1 MRNLI
6 KFIIRSS
13 HWIVATLLVA
23 FSFYLVFSHN
33 SYQRSVYLT
42 SANHVIGTF
51 YSISDKVNSFFHLRK
66 NNTFL
71 LEHNARLET
80 EVQVLK
86 ETISS
91 FASDSINA
99 AIFTNDSVT
108 SSQFNFIPAEVVNVS
123 FSGPNNFMT
132 LNKGKLQGVKP
143 DMGVISQSGIAGVI
157 LSVSDHFSVVIPIVN
172 PKFRVSGKR
181 KNSINSGSIVW
192 GGIDINYA
200 ELRELPK
207 HETFLKGDTVVTSF
221 SRIFPKD
228 MIIGFINKQVPSADD
243 KFNAFE
249 IKLATDFHSIRE
261 VMVIEDMYYDELNAL
276 ETIVEE

>member
-13 HWIVATLLVA
+13 HWIVTTLLVV

-33 SYQRSVYLT
+33 SYQRSVYLS
-42 SANHVIGTF
+42 SANQVIGTF

-66 NNTFL
+66 NSQLL
-71 LEHNARLET
+71 LELNAQLQT
-80 EVQVLK
+80 EVHSLK
-86 ETISS
+86 ETLST
-91 FASDSINA
+91 FTSDSINA
-99 AIFTNDSVT
+99 NIFTNDSVN

-123 FSGPNNFMT
+123 FSGLNNYMT
-132 LNKGKLQGVKP
+132 LNKGKLDGIKP
-143 DMGVISQSGIAGVI
+143 DMGVISQTGIAGVI

-172 PKFRVSGKR
+172 PKFRVSARRIK
-181 KNSINSGSIVW
+181 SINSGSIAW

-207 HETFLKGDTVVTSF
+207 HESFVKGDTVVTSF

-249 IKLATDFHSIRE
+249 VKLATNFHSIRE
-261 VMVIEDMYYDELNAL
+261 VMVIEDMYYDELNTL
-276 ETIVEE
+276 ETIVKE